1 MGRQASEWALFE
13 PTGRRKFLCG
23 FCMWACDKVHVSLSR
38 MCPADDSAHLSRSA
52 PTDAAGV
59 YQHSVFST
67 FSLLSTATQ
76 LAQYSTGST
85 ENKAKCV
92 KESGAHCVCY

>member
-1 MGRQASEWALFE
+1 MSGRFFV

-23 FCMWACDKVHVSLSR
+23 FGMWACDKVHVSLSR
-38 MCPADDSAHLSRSA
+38 MCPVDDSSHLSHSA

-67 FSLLSTATQ
+67 FSLLSAAIQ
-76 LAQYSTGST
+76 LSQYSTGST

-92 KESGAHCVCY
+92 KESRAQ